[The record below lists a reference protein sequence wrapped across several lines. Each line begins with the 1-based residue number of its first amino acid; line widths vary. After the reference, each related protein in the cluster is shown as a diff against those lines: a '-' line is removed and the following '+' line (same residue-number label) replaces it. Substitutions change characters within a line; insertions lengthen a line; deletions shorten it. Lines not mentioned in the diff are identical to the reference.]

1 MNPRPVDR
9 GLTKTP
15 ERRRAVITVF
25 PTAPHTSEPAKPA
38 GPSRGRMTEVEAAT
52 VRSAIARDPEAFRLL
67 VEQYHRI
74 VLGVVY
80 RLLAP
85 RTPQDAE
92 DHAQEIFV
100 KLSRTIATFDFEKQT
115 KFSTWFYTFVRNYCF
130 DSMRKRRIRTISL
143 SPRDD
148 DDRPR
153 LDPPAGGAGP
163 ADSSQSHEFRR
174 LLRDAILGLPPAER
188 MVFLMREVEG
198 REYSDIAEELEIAE
212 GTAKGRLYRAKE
224 ALRTKLAPYLRAGS
238 LDGFQARL

>member
-1 MNPRPVDR
+1 MSSRNSES
-9 GLTKTP
+9 GIIKNP
-15 ERRRAVITVF
+15 ERRRVVVSLVT
-25 PTAPHTSEPAKPA
+25 PPPAPSTQV
-38 GPSRGRMTEVEAAT
+38 RGRMTDIEVANVRAAM
-52 VRSAIARDPEAFRLL
+52 ARDPEAFRQI

-100 KLSRTIATFDFEKQT
+100 KLSRTITTFDFEKQT

-130 DSMRKRRIRTISL
+130 DSMRKRRLKTVSL

-153 LDPPAGGAGP
+153 LEPPASGAGP
-163 ADSSQSHEFRR
+163 AESSQSHEFSA
-174 LLRDAILGLPPAER
+174 LLADAIHALPQAER
-188 MVFLMREVEG
+188 LVFHMREIEG
-198 REYSDIAEELEIAE
+198 REYCEIAEELQIAE

-224 ALRTKLAPYLRAGS
+224 ALRVRLAPYLRAGS
-238 LDGFQARL
+238 LDGFQDHLRNG